1 MSYYD
6 VLCGVVLRIPSKDGK
21 DIFND
26 IEDINKKLGETISKE
41 FQDVMVV
48 PFGMELVEEDMQVRI
63 LNKIEY
69 NDEIPETDEVED
81 DDF

>member
-6 VLCGVVLRIPSKDGK
+6 VLFGVVLRLPSPDGK
-21 DIFND
+21 DIFKD

-41 FQDVMVV
+41 FTDCMVV
-48 PFGMELVEEDMQVRI
+48 PFGMELVEEDMKIRI

-69 NDEIPETDEVED
+69 NEEFPED
-81 DDF
+81 DEEEV

>member
-6 VLCGVVLRIPSKDGK
+6 VLCGVVLRLPSNDGK

-41 FQDVMVV
+41 FEDIMVV

-69 NDEIPETDEVED
+69 NDEIPETDDEVEE
-81 DDF
+81 

>member
-6 VLCGVVLRIPSKDGK
+6 VLCGVVLRLPSKDGK
-21 DIFND
+21 DIFKD

-41 FQDVMVV
+41 FEDIMVV
-48 PFGMELVEEDMQVRI
+48 PFGMELVEDDMRVRI

-69 NDEIPETDEVED
+69 NDEIPETDDEVEE
-81 DDF
+81 

>member
-6 VLCGVVLRIPSKDGK
+6 VLCGVVLRLPSTDGK
-21 DIFND
+21 DIFKD
-26 IEDINKKLGETISKE
+26 IEDINQKLGEAISKE
-41 FQDVMVV
+41 FTDCMVV
-48 PFGMELVEEDMQVRI
+48 PFGMELVEEDMKVRI

>member
-6 VLCGVVLRIPSKDGK
+6 VLCGVVLRLPSKDGK

-41 FQDVMVV
+41 FTDVMVV
-48 PFGMELVEEDMQVRI
+48 PFGMELVEDDMKVRI

-69 NDEIPETDEVED
+69 NDEIPETDDEVEE
-81 DDF
+81 

>member
-6 VLCGVVLRIPSKDGK
+6 VLCGVVLRLPSNDGK
-21 DIFND
+21 DIFKD
-26 IEDINKKLGETISKE
+26 IEDISKQLGEAISKE
-41 FQDVMVV
+41 FENIMVV
-48 PFGMELVEEDMQVRI
+48 PFGMELVEDDMKVRI

>member
-6 VLCGVVLRIPSKDGK
+6 VLCGVVLRLPSNDGK

-26 IEDINKKLGETISKE
+26 IEDINKKLGEAISKE
-41 FQDVMVV
+41 FEDIMVV

-69 NDEIPETDEVED
+69 NDEIPETDDEE
-81 DDF
+81 